1 MLDRPPLSAATRQ
14 IVSDIHHSDKLSE
27 NLSFVH
33 YESLTFDPESLG
45 FCPHHLRTRVILPSS
60 IYLVF

>member
-1 MLDRPPLSAATRQ
+1 MLDRPPLSAAARQ

-45 FCPHHLRTRVILPSS
+45 FCPHHLGTRVILPSS
-60 IYLVF
+60 IYLVP